1 MRLLFA
7 VIVILVA
14 GIGIG
19 LPFFMQGAQLYAFE
33 AVLGVAFIAL
43 ILLYRSVISPMGALD
58 RGINLLKAQDF
69 ASRLAHVDYTP
80 ADRIVDTFN
89 AMITQLRKERLRV
102 REQNQF
108 LDLLVDASPMGIIVL
123 GFDDTISSANSAASQ
138 MLDCRNLI
146 GRRLADIPGEL
157 ASALATLKHNQ
168 AETVRLG
175 DTRMFRCS
183 SLSLLDSGHQRPF
196 LLIESLTEELLEAE
210 RAAYG
215 KLIRTIVHEV
225 NNTLAGVLPLID
237 TCAMISGDEAMEDA
251 AHSCTERCNA
261 LSTFIGNFADV
272 VKIGKP
278 QLKTTSFNDFL
289 LSLRPFLES
298 LASGRGIELKY
309 SLDESMP
316 DVAIDTVQFEQV
328 VVNLVKNAIESI
340 GADGIVEIVTDAAVP
355 SLTIVDNG
363 AGISPE
369 AAGKLFSPFFSTKK
383 SGQGIGLTLS
393 AEILRA
399 HHFDFR
405 LATSPA
411 DHLTRFFIKVKG
423 EK

>member
-1 MRLLFA
+1 MRILFA
-7 VIVILVA
+7 LVA
-14 GIGIG
+14 LLTAGVAIA
-19 LPFFMQGAQLYAFE
+19 LPFFMRGMSLYVLE
-33 AVLGVAFIAL
+33 AVLGVVLISL

-69 ASRLAHVDYTP
+69 ASRLSHVDYAP

-89 AMITQLRKERLRV
+89 SMMMQLRSERLRV

-123 GFDDTISSANSAASQ
+123 GFDGTVSSANPAAVQLLASPD
-138 MLDCRNLI
+138 LK
-146 GRRLADIPGEL
+146 GRRLTDIPGEL
-157 ASALATLKHNQ
+157 AAAIAALRHNQ
-168 AETVRLG
+168 SETVRLG

-183 SLSLLDSGHQRPF
+183 RLSLLDSGHQRPF
-196 LLIESLTEELLEAE
+196 ILIESLTEELLEAE
-210 RAAYG
+210 RSSYG

-251 AHSCTERCNA
+251 ARSCTERCNA
-261 LSTFIGNFADV
+261 LSAFIGNFADV
-272 VKIGKP
+272 VKIGQPDRKDIDI
-278 QLKTTSFNDFL
+278 NEFL
-289 LSLRPFLES
+289 LTLRPFLES
-298 LASGRGIELKY
+298 LASGRGVELKY
-309 SLDESMP
+309 SLDAEMAPVS
-316 DVAIDTVQFEQV
+316 VDTVQFEQV
-328 VVNLVKNAIESI
+328 VVNIVKNAIESI
-340 GADGIVEIVTDAAVP
+340 GTDGTVEIVTDAA
-355 SLTIVDNG
+355 SHTLTIADNG

-399 HHFDFR
+399 HRFDFS
-405 LATSPA
+405 LATSQT
-411 DHLTRFFIKVKG
+411 DGITRFSIKI
-423 EK
+423 

>member
-1 MRLLFA
+1 MRILFA
-7 VIVILVA
+7 LVA
-14 GIGIG
+14 LLTAGVAIA
-19 LPFFMQGAQLYAFE
+19 LPFFMRGMSLYVLE
-33 AVLGVAFIAL
+33 AVLGVVLISL

-69 ASRLAHVDYTP
+69 ASRLSHVDYAP

-89 AMITQLRKERLRV
+89 SMMMQLRSERLRV

-123 GFDDTISSANSAASQ
+123 GFDGTVSSANPAAVQLLASPD
-138 MLDCRNLI
+138 LK

-157 ASALATLKHNQ
+157 AAAIAALRHNQ
-168 AETVRLG
+168 SETVRLG

-183 SLSLLDSGHQRPF
+183 RLSLLDSGHQRPF
-196 LLIESLTEELLEAE
+196 ILIESLTEELLEAE
-210 RAAYG
+210 RSSYG

-251 AHSCTERCNA
+251 ACSCTERCNA
-261 LSTFIGNFADV
+261 LSAFIGNFADV
-272 VKIGKP
+272 VKIGQPDRKDIDI
-278 QLKTTSFNDFL
+278 NEFL
-289 LSLRPFLES
+289 LTLRPFLES
-298 LASGRGIELKY
+298 LASGRGVELKY
-309 SLDESMP
+309 SLDAEMAPVS
-316 DVAIDTVQFEQV
+316 VDTVQFEQV
-328 VVNLVKNAIESI
+328 VVNIVKNAIESI
-340 GADGIVEIVTDAAVP
+340 GTDGTVEIVTDAA
-355 SLTIVDNG
+355 SHTLTIADNG

-399 HHFDFR
+399 HRFDFS
-405 LATSPA
+405 LATSQT
-411 DHLTRFFIKVKG
+411 DGITRFSIKI
-423 EK
+423 

>member
-1 MRLLFA
+1 MRILFA
-7 VIVILVA
+7 IVALLTAGVA
-14 GIGIG
+14 IA
-19 LPFFMQGAQLYAFE
+19 LPFFMRGMSLYVLE
-33 AVLGVAFIAL
+33 AVLGVVLISL

-69 ASRLAHVDYTP
+69 ASRLSHVDYAP

-89 AMITQLRKERLRV
+89 SMMMQLRSERLRV

-123 GFDDTISSANSAASQ
+123 GFDGTVSSANPAAVQLLASTD
-138 MLDCRNLI
+138 LK

-157 ASALATLKHNQ
+157 AAAIAALRHNQ
-168 AETVRLG
+168 SETVRLG

-183 SLSLLDSGHQRPF
+183 RLSLLDSGHQRPF
-196 LLIESLTEELLEAE
+196 ILIESLTEELLEAE
-210 RAAYG
+210 RSSYG

-251 AHSCTERCNA
+251 ARSCTERCNA
-261 LSTFIGNFADV
+261 LSAFIGNFADV
-272 VKIGKP
+272 VKIGQPDRKDIDI
-278 QLKTTSFNDFL
+278 NEFL
-289 LSLRPFLES
+289 LTLRPFLES
-298 LASGRGIELKY
+298 LASGRGVELKY
-309 SLDESMP
+309 SLDAEMAPVS
-316 DVAIDTVQFEQV
+316 VDTVQFEQV
-328 VVNLVKNAIESI
+328 VVNIVKNAIESI
-340 GADGIVEIVTDAAVP
+340 GTDGTVEIVTDAA
-355 SLTIVDNG
+355 SHTLTIADNG

-399 HHFDFR
+399 HRFDFS
-405 LATSPA
+405 LATSQT
-411 DHLTRFFIKVKG
+411 DGITRFSIKI
-423 EK
+423 

>member
-1 MRLLFA
+1 MRILFA
-7 VIVILVA
+7 LVA
-14 GIGIG
+14 LQTAGVAIA
-19 LPFFMQGAQLYAFE
+19 LPFFMRGMSLYVLE
-33 AVLGVAFIAL
+33 AVLGVVLISL

-69 ASRLAHVDYTP
+69 ASRLSHVDYAP

-89 AMITQLRKERLRV
+89 SMMMQLRSERLRV
-102 REQNQF
+102 REQDQF

-123 GFDDTISSANSAASQ
+123 GFDGTVSSANPAAVQLLASPD
-138 MLDCRNLI
+138 LK

-157 ASALATLKHNQ
+157 AAAIAALRHNQ
-168 AETVRLG
+168 SETVRLG

-183 SLSLLDSGHQRPF
+183 RLSLLDSGHQRPF
-196 LLIESLTEELLEAE
+196 ILIESLTEELLEAE
-210 RAAYG
+210 RSSYG

-251 AHSCTERCNA
+251 ARSCTERCNA
-261 LSTFIGNFADV
+261 LSAFIGNFADV
-272 VKIGKP
+272 VKIGQPDRKDIDI
-278 QLKTTSFNDFL
+278 NEFL
-289 LSLRPFLES
+289 LTLRPFLES
-298 LASGRGIELKY
+298 LASGRGVELKY
-309 SLDESMP
+309 SLDAEMAPVS
-316 DVAIDTVQFEQV
+316 VDTVQFEQV
-328 VVNLVKNAIESI
+328 VVNIVKNAIESI
-340 GADGIVEIVTDAAVP
+340 GTDGTVEIVTDAA
-355 SLTIVDNG
+355 SHTLTIADNG

-399 HHFDFR
+399 HRFDFS
-405 LATSPA
+405 LATSQT
-411 DHLTRFFIKVKG
+411 DGITRFSIKI
-423 EK
+423 

>member
-1 MRLLFA
+1 MRILFA
-7 VIVILVA
+7 LVA
-14 GIGIG
+14 LLTAGVAIA
-19 LPFFMQGAQLYAFE
+19 LPFFMRGMSLYVLE
-33 AVLGVAFIAL
+33 AVLGVVLISL

-69 ASRLAHVDYTP
+69 ASRLSHVDYAP

-89 AMITQLRKERLRV
+89 SMMMQLRSERLRV

-123 GFDDTISSANSAASQ
+123 GFDGTVSSANPAAVQLLASPD
-138 MLDCRNLI
+138 LK

-157 ASALATLKHNQ
+157 AAAIAALRHNQ
-168 AETVRLG
+168 SETVRLG

-183 SLSLLDSGHQRPF
+183 RLSLLDSGHQRPF
-196 LLIESLTEELLEAE
+196 ILIESLTEELLEAE
-210 RAAYG
+210 RSSYG

-251 AHSCTERCNA
+251 ARSCTERCNA
-261 LSTFIGNFADV
+261 LSAFIGNFADV
-272 VKIGKP
+272 VKIGQPDRKDIDI
-278 QLKTTSFNDFL
+278 NEFL
-289 LSLRPFLES
+289 LTLRPFLES
-298 LASGRGIELKY
+298 LASGRGVELKY
-309 SLDESMP
+309 SLDAEMAPVS
-316 DVAIDTVQFEQV
+316 VDTVQFEQV
-328 VVNLVKNAIESI
+328 VVNIVKNAIESI
-340 GADGIVEIVTDAAVP
+340 GTDGTVEIVTDAA
-355 SLTIVDNG
+355 SHTLTIADNG

-399 HHFDFR
+399 HRFDFR
-405 LATSPA
+405 LATSQT
-411 DHLTRFFIKVKG
+411 DGITRFSIKI
-423 EK
+423 

>member
-1 MRLLFA
+1 MRILFA
-7 VIVILVA
+7 LVA
-14 GIGIG
+14 LQTAGVAIA
-19 LPFFMQGAQLYAFE
+19 LPFFMRGMSLYVLE
-33 AVLGVAFIAL
+33 AVLGVVLISL

-69 ASRLAHVDYTP
+69 ASRLSHVDYAP

-89 AMITQLRKERLRV
+89 SMMMQLRSERLRV

-123 GFDDTISSANSAASQ
+123 GFDGTVSSANPAAVQLLASPD
-138 MLDCRNLI
+138 LK

-157 ASALATLKHNQ
+157 AAAIAALRHNQ
-168 AETVRLG
+168 SETVRLG

-183 SLSLLDSGHQRPF
+183 RLSLLDSGHQRPF
-196 LLIESLTEELLEAE
+196 ILIESLTEELLEAE
-210 RAAYG
+210 RSSYG

-251 AHSCTERCNA
+251 ARSCTERCNA
-261 LSTFIGNFADV
+261 LSAFIGNFADV
-272 VKIGKP
+272 VKIGQPDRKDIDI
-278 QLKTTSFNDFL
+278 NEFL
-289 LSLRPFLES
+289 LTLRPFLES
-298 LASGRGIELKY
+298 LASGRGVELKY
-309 SLDESMP
+309 SLDAEMAPVS
-316 DVAIDTVQFEQV
+316 VDTVQFEQV
-328 VVNLVKNAIESI
+328 VVNIVKNAIESI
-340 GADGIVEIVTDAAVP
+340 GTDGTVEIVTDAA
-355 SLTIVDNG
+355 SHTLTIADNG

-399 HHFDFR
+399 HRFDFS
-405 LATSPA
+405 LATSQT
-411 DHLTRFFIKVKG
+411 DGITRFSIKI
-423 EK
+423 

>member
-1 MRLLFA
+1 MRILFA
-7 VIVILVA
+7 IVALLTAGVA
-14 GIGIG
+14 IA
-19 LPFFMQGAQLYAFE
+19 LPFFMRGMSLYVLE
-33 AVLGVAFIAL
+33 AVLGVVLISL

-69 ASRLAHVDYTP
+69 ASRLSHVDYAP

-89 AMITQLRKERLRV
+89 SMMMQLRSERLRV

-123 GFDDTISSANSAASQ
+123 GFDGTVSSANPAAVQLLASPD
-138 MLDCRNLI
+138 LK

-157 ASALATLKHNQ
+157 AAAIAALRHNQ
-168 AETVRLG
+168 SETVRLG

-183 SLSLLDSGHQRPF
+183 RLSLLDSGHQRPF
-196 LLIESLTEELLEAE
+196 ILIESLTEELLEAE
-210 RAAYG
+210 RSSYG

-251 AHSCTERCNA
+251 ARSCTERCNA
-261 LSTFIGNFADV
+261 LSAFIGNFADV
-272 VKIGKP
+272 VKIGHPDRKDIDI
-278 QLKTTSFNDFL
+278 NEFL
-289 LSLRPFLES
+289 LTLRPFLES
-298 LASGRGIELKY
+298 LASGRGVELKY
-309 SLDESMP
+309 SLDTEMAPVS
-316 DVAIDTVQFEQV
+316 VDTVQFEQV
-328 VVNLVKNAIESI
+328 VVNIVKNAIESI
-340 GADGIVEIVTDAAVP
+340 GTDGTVEIVTDAA
-355 SLTIVDNG
+355 SHTLTIADNG

-399 HHFDFR
+399 HHFDFS
-405 LATSPA
+405 LATSQT
-411 DHLTRFFIKVKG
+411 DGITRFSIKI
-423 EK
+423 

>member
-1 MRLLFA
+1 MRILFA
-7 VIVILVA
+7 LVA
-14 GIGIG
+14 LLTAGVAIA
-19 LPFFMQGAQLYAFE
+19 LPFFMRGMSLYVLE
-33 AVLGVAFIAL
+33 AVLGVALIAL

-69 ASRLAHVDYTP
+69 ASRLSHVDYAP

-89 AMITQLRKERLRV
+89 SMMMQLRSERLRV

-123 GFDDTISSANSAASQ
+123 GFDGTVSSANPAAVQLLASPD
-138 MLDCRNLI
+138 LK

-157 ASALATLKHNQ
+157 AAAIAALRHNQ
-168 AETVRLG
+168 SETVRLG

-183 SLSLLDSGHQRPF
+183 RLSLLDSGHQRPF
-196 LLIESLTEELLEAE
+196 ILIESLTEELLEAE
-210 RAAYG
+210 RSSYG

-251 AHSCTERCNA
+251 ARSCTERCNA
-261 LSTFIGNFADV
+261 LSAFIGNFADV
-272 VKIGKP
+272 VKIGQPDRKDIDI
-278 QLKTTSFNDFL
+278 NEFL
-289 LSLRPFLES
+289 LTLRPFLES
-298 LASGRGIELKY
+298 LASGRGVELKY
-309 SLDESMP
+309 SLDTEMAPVS
-316 DVAIDTVQFEQV
+316 VDTVQFEQV
-328 VVNLVKNAIESI
+328 VVNIVKNAIESI
-340 GADGIVEIVTDAAVP
+340 GTDGTVEIVTDAA
-355 SLTIVDNG
+355 SHTLTIADNG

-399 HHFDFR
+399 HRFDFS
-405 LATSPA
+405 LATSQT
-411 DHLTRFFIKVKG
+411 DGITRFSIKI
-423 EK
+423 

>member
-1 MRLLFA
+1 MRILFA
-7 VIVILVA
+7 LVA
-14 GIGIG
+14 LLTAGVAIA
-19 LPFFMQGAQLYAFE
+19 LPFFMRGMSLYVLE
-33 AVLGVAFIAL
+33 AVLGVVLISL

-69 ASRLAHVDYTP
+69 ASRLSHVDYAP

-89 AMITQLRKERLRV
+89 SMMMQLRSERLRV

-123 GFDDTISSANSAASQ
+123 GFDGTVSSANPAAVQLLASPD
-138 MLDCRNLI
+138 LK

-157 ASALATLKHNQ
+157 AAAIAALRHNQ
-168 AETVRLG
+168 SETVRLG

-183 SLSLLDSGHQRPF
+183 RLSLLDSGHQRPF
-196 LLIESLTEELLEAE
+196 ILIESLTEELLEAE
-210 RAAYG
+210 RSSYG

-251 AHSCTERCNA
+251 ARSCTERCNA
-261 LSTFIGNFADV
+261 LSAFIGNFADV
-272 VKIGKP
+272 VKIGLPDRKDIDI
-278 QLKTTSFNDFL
+278 NEFL
-289 LSLRPFLES
+289 LTLRPFLES
-298 LASGRGIELKY
+298 LASGRGVELKY
-309 SLDESMP
+309 SLDTEMAPVS
-316 DVAIDTVQFEQV
+316 VDTVQFEQV
-328 VVNLVKNAIESI
+328 VVNIVKNAIESI
-340 GADGIVEIVTDAAVP
+340 GTDGTVEIVTDSA
-355 SLTIVDNG
+355 SHTLIVADNG

-399 HHFDFR
+399 HRFDFS
-405 LATSPA
+405 LATSQT
-411 DHLTRFFIKVKG
+411 DGITRFSIKI
-423 EK
+423 

>member
-1 MRLLFA
+1 MRILFA
-7 VIVILVA
+7 LVA
-14 GIGIG
+14 LLTAGVAIA
-19 LPFFMQGAQLYAFE
+19 LPFFMRGMSLYVLE
-33 AVLGVAFIAL
+33 AVLGVVLISL

-69 ASRLAHVDYTP
+69 ASRLSHVDYAP

-89 AMITQLRKERLRV
+89 SMMMQLRSERLRV

-123 GFDDTISSANSAASQ
+123 GFDGTVSSANPAAVQLLASPD
-138 MLDCRNLI
+138 LK

-157 ASALATLKHNQ
+157 AAAIAALRHNQ
-168 AETVRLG
+168 SETVRLG

-183 SLSLLDSGHQRPF
+183 RLSLLDSGHQRPF
-196 LLIESLTEELLEAE
+196 ILIESLTEELLEAE
-210 RAAYG
+210 RSSYG

-251 AHSCTERCNA
+251 ARSCTERCNA
-261 LSTFIGNFADV
+261 LSAFIGNFADV
-272 VKIGKP
+272 VKIGQPDRKDIDI
-278 QLKTTSFNDFL
+278 NEFL
-289 LSLRPFLES
+289 LTLRPFLES
-298 LASGRGIELKY
+298 LASGRGVELKY
-309 SLDESMP
+309 SLDAEMAPVS
-316 DVAIDTVQFEQV
+316 VDTVQFEQV
-328 VVNLVKNAIESI
+328 VVNIVKNAIESI
-340 GADGIVEIVTDAAVP
+340 GTDGTVEIVTDAA
-355 SLTIVDNG
+355 SHTLTIADNG

-399 HHFDFR
+399 HRFDFS
-405 LATSPA
+405 LATSQT
-411 DHLTRFFIKVKG
+411 DGITRFSIKI
-423 EK
+423 

>member
-1 MRLLFA
+1 MRMLFS
-7 VIVILVA
+7 LVA
-14 GIGIG
+14 LLIAGVAVAI
-19 LPFFMQGAQLYAFE
+19 PFFMRGMSLYVLE
-33 AVLGVAFIAL
+33 TVLGVALVAL
-43 ILLYRSVISPMGALD
+43 ILLYRSVISPMGALH

-69 ASRLAHVDYTP
+69 ASRLSHVDYAP

-89 AMITQLRKERLRV
+89 SMMAQLRSERLRV

-123 GFDDTISSANSAASQ
+123 GFDGTISSANRAAMQ
-138 MLDCRNLI
+138 MLACAPLNGL
-146 GRRLADIPGEL
+146 RLSDLHGEL
-157 ASALATLKHNQ
+157 AAAVAALRHNQ
-168 AETVRLG
+168 PETVRLG

-183 SLSLLDSGHQRPF
+183 RLSLLDSGHQRPF
-196 LLIESLTEELLEAE
+196 ILIESLTEELLEAE

-261 LSTFIGNFADV
+261 LSAFIGNFADV
-272 VKIGKP
+272 VRLGQP
-278 QLKTTSFNDFL
+278 QCTEIDLNEFL
-289 LSLRPFLES
+289 LSQRPFLES

-309 SLDESMP
+309 SLDAGMP
-316 DVAIDTVQFEQV
+316 SVSVDTVQFEQV
-328 VVNLVKNAIESI
+328 VVNIVKNAVESI
-340 GADGIVEIVTDAAVP
+340 GENGVVEIATDAA
-355 SLTIVDNG
+355 SHTLTISDNG

-399 HHFDFR
+399 HHFDFS
-405 LATSPA
+405 LASSR
-411 DHLTRFFIKVKG
+411 DDGLTRFVIKCR
-423 EK
+423 

>member
-1 MRLLFA
+1 MRILFA
-7 VIVILVA
+7 IVALLTAGVA
-14 GIGIG
+14 IA
-19 LPFFMQGAQLYAFE
+19 LPFFMRGMSLYVLE
-33 AVLGVAFIAL
+33 AVLGVVLISL

-69 ASRLAHVDYTP
+69 ASRLSHVDYAP

-89 AMITQLRKERLRV
+89 SMMMQLRSERLRV

-123 GFDDTISSANSAASQ
+123 GFDGTVSSANPAAVQLLASPD
-138 MLDCRNLI
+138 LK

-157 ASALATLKHNQ
+157 AAAIAALRHNQ
-168 AETVRLG
+168 SETVRLG

-183 SLSLLDSGHQRPF
+183 RLSLLDSGHQRPF
-196 LLIESLTEELLEAE
+196 ILIESLTEELLEAE
-210 RAAYG
+210 RSSYG

-251 AHSCTERCNA
+251 ARSCTERCNA
-261 LSTFIGNFADV
+261 LSAFIGNFADV
-272 VKIGKP
+272 VKIGQPDRKDIDI
-278 QLKTTSFNDFL
+278 NEFL
-289 LSLRPFLES
+289 LTLRPFLES
-298 LASGRGIELKY
+298 LASGRGVELKY
-309 SLDESMP
+309 SLDAEMAPVS
-316 DVAIDTVQFEQV
+316 VDTVQFEQV
-328 VVNLVKNAIESI
+328 VVNIVKNAIESI
-340 GADGIVEIVTDAAVP
+340 GTDGTVEIVTDAA
-355 SLTIVDNG
+355 SHTLTIADNG

-399 HHFDFR
+399 HRFDFR
-405 LATSPA
+405 LATSQT
-411 DHLTRFFIKVKG
+411 DGITRFSIKI
-423 EK
+423 

>member
-1 MRLLFA
+1 MRILFA
-7 VIVILVA
+7 LVA
-14 GIGIG
+14 LLTAGVAIA
-19 LPFFMQGAQLYAFE
+19 LPFFMRGMSLYVLE
-33 AVLGVAFIAL
+33 AVLGIALIAL
-43 ILLYRSVISPMGALD
+43 ILLYRSVVSPMGALD

-69 ASRLAHVDYTP
+69 ASRLSHVDYAP

-89 AMITQLRKERLRV
+89 SMMTQLRGERLRV

-123 GFDDTISSANSAASQ
+123 GFDGTVSNANPAALQ
-138 MLDCRNLI
+138 MLASTDLK

-157 ASALATLKHNQ
+157 AAAIAALRHNQ
-168 AETVRLG
+168 SETVRLG

-183 SLSLLDSGHQRPF
+183 RLSLLDSGHQRPF
-196 LLIESLTEELLEAE
+196 ILIESLTEELLEAE

-251 AHSCTERCNA
+251 ARSCTERCNA
-261 LSTFIGNFADV
+261 LSAFIGNFADV
-272 VKIGKP
+272 VKIGQPDRKDIDI
-278 QLKTTSFNDFL
+278 NEFL
-289 LSLRPFLES
+289 LTLRPFLES

-309 SLDESMP
+309 SLDAEMAPVS
-316 DVAIDTVQFEQV
+316 VDTVQFEQV
-328 VVNLVKNAIESI
+328 VVNIVKNAIESI
-340 GADGIVEIVTDAAVP
+340 GTDGTVEIVTDSASHA
-355 SLTIVDNG
+355 LTIADNG

-399 HHFDFR
+399 HRFDFS
-405 LATSPA
+405 LATSQT
-411 DHLTRFFIKVKG
+411 DGITRFSIKI
-423 EK
+423 